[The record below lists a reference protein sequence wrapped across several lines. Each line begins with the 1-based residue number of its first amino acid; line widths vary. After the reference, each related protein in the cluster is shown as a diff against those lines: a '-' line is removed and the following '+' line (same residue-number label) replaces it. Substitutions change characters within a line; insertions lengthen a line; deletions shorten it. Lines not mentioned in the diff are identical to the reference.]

1 MHRALGPGLL
11 ESVYQCCLVHEL
23 STRGISVQRDVR
35 VPIVYDGQELDAHF
49 RLDLLV
55 ADALVLELKSVENTL
70 PVHTAQ
76 LLTYLK
82 LTGHRRGL
90 LINFNV
96 PRLMD
101 GVTRVVL

>member
-1 MHRALGPGLL
+1 
-11 ESVYQCCLVHEL
+11 
-23 STRGISVQRDVR
+23 
-35 VPIVYDGQELDAHF
+35 VYDGFELDAHF

-55 ADALVLELKSVENTL
+55 AGVLVIELKSVEKML

-96 PRLMD
+96 QRLMD
-101 GVTRVVL
+101 GVTRIVL